1 MNKFFIQTWGCQMN
15 EYDSS
20 RLIDLMINT
29 GYEQTEDITEAD
41 VVILVTCAIRE
52 KAQDKVFNQLFSWQ
66 HKKQYK
72 EGAVICVGGCVAS
85 QEGEAVL
92 KRAPMVNVVFGPQTI
107 HRVPNMV
114 EKVVSTGERL
124 VDVSFPEVEKFDFL
138 PSPKSRGHATAFVTI
153 MEGCSNF
160 CSYCVVPYTRGAEF
174 SRNLREILDEIRTL
188 TAQGVKEINL
198 IGQNVNSY
206 NGKDEDGNTVTFAEL
221 LYHVAG
227 IEGVE
232 RIRFTTSNP
241 HDFTDEIIQAFAD
254 LPQIAN
260 AIHLPVQNGSDRI
273 LKAMNRKYDRNRYI
287 DVVTRLRQVRPDIYI
302 STDFIVGFPGETD
315 EDFEQTMDLIE
326 TVKFDQSFSFI
337 YSPRPNTPAAKMEDK
352 TPLMTKK
359 ERLYRLQA
367 AINNQAQQYS
377 REMLGSV
384 QKVLVDGLS
393 VRDAEELSG
402 RTDNNRTVNFKGSPE
417 LIGSFVYVKITDV
430 LTHTLRGEL
439 IEEQ

>member
-1 MNKFFIQTWGCQMN
+1 
-15 EYDSS
+15 
-20 RLIDLMINT
+20 
-29 GYEQTEDITEAD
+29 
-41 VVILVTCAIRE
+41 
-52 KAQDKVFNQLFSWQ
+52 
-66 HKKQYK
+66 
-72 EGAVICVGGCVAS
+72 
-85 QEGEAVL
+85 
-92 KRAPMVNVVFGPQTI
+92 
-107 HRVPNMV
+107 
-114 EKVVSTGERL
+114 
-124 VDVSFPEVEKFDFL
+124 
-138 PSPKSRGHATAFVTI
+138 